1 MLTEPGLNT
10 LQRKELADLIEEAVS
25 PLRQQISDLE
35 GKLERLEQR
44 AGPDSESWR
53 F

>member
-10 LQRKELADLIEEAVS
+10 LQRKEVEDLISALRTEVEQLRGEVEE
-25 PLRQQISDLE
+25 LR
-35 GKLERLEQR
+35 ERQSWYVVK
-44 AGPDSESWR
+44 DSELWR